1 MSTYGDSDCSLTPIL
16 WHSLRQCPAICEHTF
31 RGSPR
36 QCFLA
41 SLAGQTFSG
50 LPQRCHTS
58 PLRVSSWP
66 SAPGLSLESGPRSL
80 SLSIQPPLSA
90 AGMQSNI
97 SGWEM
102 LVSTDLCGKF
112 SSFCLPSTCCLLHS
126 PLKFQNTP
134 HPCPQGSF

>member
-16 WHSLRQCPAICEHTF
+16 WHSQRQCPAICEHTDLE
-31 RGSPR
+31 GPHDNA
-36 QCFLA
+36 FL
-41 SLAGQTFSG
+41 
-50 LPQRCHTS
+50 
-58 PLRVSSWP
+58 PLWQAR
-66 SAPGLSLESGPRSL
+66 LSLDSLSCVIPALSEYLHGNRPQSSPWSDPRSL

-97 SGWEM
+97 SDWET